1 MSVRKVIG
9 MLKSVKFSAILVGVV
24 RKHLLT
30 VMVLL
35 AANSLSGDSFL
46 KEGERLL
53 LEDNPKGALPALQNA
68 LNADPSNERIYLYLG
83 LVHEQLQEYDKAISV
98 MRRGLTIATSTTHLL
113 HYNIGNNYFRLGE
126 YIVADQ
132 MYTKAI
138 GAHPDQPE
146 PYLNRANARLK
157 TKNYR
162 GSLAD
167 YSMYLMLK
175 PYSGQRDQIE
185 RVIAILSETL
195 EQEEQK
201 KRDQLERQR
210 ALMSE
215 VLNSLRNASQ
225 DTRNLSSGS
234 EDIEEAYDEVDI
246 DD

>member
-1 MSVRKVIG
+1 
-9 MLKSVKFSAILVGVV
+9 MLQSVKFSTILVGVV
-24 RKHLLT
+24 RKLLLT
-30 VMVLL
+30 VMLLL

-53 LEDNPKGALPALQNA
+53 LEDNPKEALPALQSA
-68 LNADPSNERIYLYLG
+68 LNADPSNERTYLYLG

-138 GAHPDQPE
+138 GANPDQPE

-167 YSMYLMLK
+167 YSMYLMLR
-175 PYSGQRDQIE
+175 PHNGQRDQIE
-185 RVIAILSETL
+185 RVIRILSETL

-201 KRDQLERQR
+201 KRDLPVR
-210 ALMSE
+210 AILQDVPTRWGSTRAATGSFLDKVDKDEEESNKASE
-215 VLNSLRNASQ
+215 VC
-225 DTRNLSSGS
+225 
-234 EDIEEAYDEVDI
+234 EAVCLQYA
-246 DD
+246 